1 MCAVCRRNDGAFSA
15 SSLLNERH
23 KCELVHTDVDGP
35 LTPSL
40 GCFVYFVTLIQY
52 SNGFITATP
61 INSKGIVSDILKARI
76 KQLETLTGLK
86 VKGVRHDGAKE

>member
-1 MCAVCRRNDGAFSA
+1 VPYVDGKMARSPHHRY
-15 SSLLNERH
+15 LTNGT

-40 GCFVYFVTLIQY
+40 GCSVYFVTLIKY

-76 KQLETLTGLK
+76 KQLETLTGLE
-86 VKGVRHDGAKE
+86 VKGARHDGAKE